1 MERLMALKEDFTTYK
16 SHEEGAC
23 HILGLMLRSNRFG
36 QETEE
41 QGGRMTHGLYCVFR
55 KKRKEE
61 QKEQLG
67 LTSLNTVGRLW
78 LLGVIFGSLVPNPG

>member
-1 MERLMALKEDFTTYK
+1 MEGLTALKEDYTTYK
-16 SHEEGAC
+16 SQEEGAC
-23 HILGLMLRSNRFG
+23 HLLGLMLGSTRFG

-61 QKEQLG
+61 REEQLG

-78 LLGVIFGSLVPNPG
+78 FLGIIFRSLVPDPG

>member
-16 SHEEGAC
+16 SQEEGAC
-23 HILGLMLRSNRFG
+23 HILGLMLGCTSFG

-41 QGGRMTHGLYCVFR
+41 QGGFYCVFR

-61 QKEQLG
+61 QTEQLG
-67 LTSLNTVGRLW
+67 LASLNTVGQLSF
-78 LLGVIFGSLVPNPG
+78 LGVIFRSLVPDPG